1 MAQLIQLNGGLWQEE
16 YADGT
21 DTNDITIQQF
31 DEILSGAGLTAT
43 AAVGP
48 RWHIDSFGRHTFTED
63 NDLFDENDYSA
74 YWLGDQIEAVAGA
87 GFTVVMNRFAP
98 APAPPDNRFWTGLQ
112 LAVEIP

>member
-16 YADGT
+16 FADDT

-31 DEILSGAGLTAT
+31 DEILSSAGLTAT

-48 RWHIDSFGRHTFTED
+48 RWHIDSFGRHSFTVD
-63 NDLFDENDYSA
+63 NDLIDESESSGI
-74 YWLGDQIEAVAGA
+74 WLGGQIEAVAGV
-87 GFTVVMNRFAP
+87 GFSVVMHRFAP
-98 APAPPDNRFWTGLQ
+98 APVPPDNRFWTGLQ

>member
-1 MAQLIQLNGGLWQEE
+1 MARLIQLNGSLWQEE

-48 RWHIDSFGRHTFTED
+48 RWHIDSFGRHSFTVE
-63 NDLFDENDYSA
+63 NDLIDESESSGL
-74 YWLGDQIEAVAGA
+74 WLGDQIEAVAGA
-87 GFTVVMNRFAP
+87 GFSVVMHRFAP
-98 APAPPDNRFWTGLQ
+98 APVPPDNRFWTGLQ

>member
-1 MAQLIQLNGGLWQEE
+1 MAQLVQLNGGLWQEE
-16 YADGT
+16 YAD
-21 DTNDITIQQF
+21 DAQTNDITIQQF

-87 GFTVVMNRFAP
+87 GFSVVMNRFAP

>member
-43 AAVGP
+43 TAVGP
-48 RWHIDSFGRHTFTED
+48 RWHIDSFGRHSFTVY
-63 NDLFDENDYSA
+63 NDLIDESESSGI
-74 YWLGDQIEAVAGA
+74 WLGGQIEAVAGV
-87 GFTVVMNRFAP
+87 GFSVVMHRFAP
-98 APAPPDNRFWTGLQ
+98 APVPPDNRFWTGLQ